1 MMNSLWDRKLSR
13 TRALGSYLFLLL
25 IVLHAAGCTSQSAII
40 KDENSYIWKAENYY
54 HQKEYVKAKKELK
67 SILIKNPKDI
77 EALFL
82 LGVISGKQGST
93 SASRKTFKKIIS
105 LDPQYSKAYYNIGV
119 LYANSKSAGDRQN
132 SIKYFDKFLELEP
145 DTELRQELE
154 QWKAYHLNH

>member
-1 MMNSLWDRKLSR
+1 MMTIYWDKKSNR
-13 TRALGSYLFLLL
+13 TPTLGCYLFLLSIATL
-25 IVLHAAGCTSQSAII
+25 IAGCASQRVLI
-40 KDENSYIWKAENYY
+40 KDENSHLWQAEDYY
-54 HQKEYVKAKKELK
+54 HQKKYDKAKEELK
-67 SILIKNPKDI
+67 SILIKNPNDI

-105 LDPQYSKAYYNIGV
+105 LDPQYSKAYYNLGV
-119 LYANSKSAGDRQN
+119 LYANSKSADERQN

-154 QWKAYHLNH
+154 QWKSHNLNH

>member
-1 MMNSLWDRKLSR
+1 MMNIFWDRKANQ
-13 TRALGSYLFLLL
+13 TPALGCHIFLLL
-25 IVLHAAGCTSQSAII
+25 IAVNVAGCASQNAII
-40 KDENSYIWKAENYY
+40 KDENSHTWIAEHYY
-54 HQKEYVKAKKELK
+54 HQKEYDKAKKELK
-67 SILIKNPKDI
+67 SILIKNPNDI

-93 SASRKTFKKIIS
+93 NSSRKAFKKIIS

-119 LYANSKSAGDRQN
+119 LYAKSKSAVDRKN

-154 QWKAYHLNH
+154 QWKSYHLNH